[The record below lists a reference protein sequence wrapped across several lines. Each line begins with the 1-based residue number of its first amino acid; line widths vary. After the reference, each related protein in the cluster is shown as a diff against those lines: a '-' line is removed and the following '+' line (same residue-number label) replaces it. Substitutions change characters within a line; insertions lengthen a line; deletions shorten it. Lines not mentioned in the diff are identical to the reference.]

1 LAPRGPDEDLAAF
14 LARALDAHL
23 PDPDSRARAL
33 RTARARLGYPLPGV
47 PPALRVETRAALD
60 RLQGTPAADPTP
72 AAPTGD
78 TLAEPTTRAGLVLFH
93 PFLVL
98 LFQRLDL
105 LDDARRLRPDAL
117 LMARAAL
124 RALADGAPDPARP
137 TDPVE
142 RALLGL
148 PPGWTHPGGP
158 DPDPPD
164 PGLLDSLT
172 RAVIDR
178 WGALGQTAPEGLRET
193 FVRRAGT
200 LSETETG
207 PRLAVDPGPYDMLL
221 DRLPWSLSTVALP
234 WMALP
239 LAVEWR

>member
-1 LAPRGPDEDLAAF
+1 M
-14 LARALDAHL
+14 
-23 PDPDSRARAL
+23 
-33 RTARARLGYPLPGV
+33 
-47 PPALRVETRAALD
+47 ETRAALD

-105 LDDARRLRPDAL
+105 LDDARRIRPGARL
-117 LMARAAL
+117 TARAAL
-124 RALADGAPDPARP
+124 RALADPMPGPARL
-137 TDPVE
+137 TDPIE
-142 RALLGL
+142 RVLLGL
-148 PPGWTHPGGP
+148 PRGWVHPGTP
-158 DPDPPD
+158 DPAPPAPD
-164 PGLLDSLT
+164 LTDSLT

-193 FVRRAGT
+193 FVRRTGT
-200 LSETETG
+200 LTETDTG
-207 PRLAVDPGPYDMLL
+207 PRLAVDPGPFDMLL
-221 DRLPWSLSTVALP
+221 DRLPWGLSTVALP

-239 LAVEWR
+239 LTVEWR